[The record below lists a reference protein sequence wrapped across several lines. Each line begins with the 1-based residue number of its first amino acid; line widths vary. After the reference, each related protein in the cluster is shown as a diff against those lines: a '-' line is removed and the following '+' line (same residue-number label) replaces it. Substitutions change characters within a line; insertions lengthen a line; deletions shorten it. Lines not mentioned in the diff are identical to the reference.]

1 MTAAVMGMPP
11 TSRYGVA
18 FGDANDNDSRRSNG
32 VLESFFSGWENV
44 FCAPRS
50 IETYSKEVA
59 EEPDVLDYVF
69 DHVESFTC
77 VEESSYQ
84 NDPFFHGNYRD
95 DDDDGS
101 KNGSFGYNDNN
112 DLSFK
117 RENSLVEQGPNGAPA
132 YLATTR
138 QPIGQEGDLL
148 DYCFEHVESFVCNTN
163 DGEEGDYGYD
173 DQQNHQPQSKKSKSS
188 THHRTPMRNTTNQ
201 QQQQQRSQRNRSSTL
216 ESSHPIPRVIS
227 TPRNNKKKNRR
238 ERRQKQ
244 NHYPDEEDNILLYY
258 RPMKAH

>member
-1 MTAAVMGMPP
+1 MGMPP
-11 TSRYGVA
+11 TSRYSVA
-18 FGDANDNDSRRSNG
+18 FGDAKDNGRSSSSNG
-32 VLESFFSGWENV
+32 VLDSFFSGWENV

-95 DDDDGS
+95 GDDRS
-101 KNGSFGYNDNN
+101 KNGSSFDYNN

-117 RENSLVEQGPNGAPA
+117 RENSLVEEGPNGAPA

-138 QPIGQEGDLL
+138 QPSAIAKIGQEGDLL

-163 DGEEGDYGYD
+163 DGEEKEYGIYD
-173 DQQNHQPQSKKSKSS
+173 DDDDEQQQQRPQSKKSS

-201 QQQQQRSQRNRSSTL
+201 QQRGRRNRSSTL

-258 RPMKAH
+258 RPMKKH

>member
-1 MTAAVMGMPP
+1 MGMPP
-11 TSRYGVA
+11 TSRYSVA
-18 FGDANDNDSRRSNG
+18 FGDAKDNGRSSSSNG
-32 VLESFFSGWENV
+32 VLDSFFSGWENV

-95 DDDDGS
+95 GDDRS
-101 KNGSFGYNDNN
+101 KNGSSFDYNN

-117 RENSLVEQGPNGAPA
+117 RENSLVEEGPNGAPA

-138 QPIGQEGDLL
+138 QPSAIAKIGQEGDLL

-163 DGEEGDYGYD
+163 DGEEKEYGIYD
-173 DQQNHQPQSKKSKSS
+173 DDDEQQQQRPQSKKSS

-201 QQQQQRSQRNRSSTL
+201 QQRGRRNRSSTL

-258 RPMKAH
+258 RPMKKH